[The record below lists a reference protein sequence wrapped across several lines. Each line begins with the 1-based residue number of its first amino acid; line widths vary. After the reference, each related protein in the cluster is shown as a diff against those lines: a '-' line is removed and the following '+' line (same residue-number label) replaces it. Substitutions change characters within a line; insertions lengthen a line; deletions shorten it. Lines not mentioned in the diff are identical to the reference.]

1 MKRIFKKNQIIISA
15 LAVMIAVAGYLNYSG
30 RIFGENNKKV
40 ENELASQEL
49 LDISMDDTSDIASLD
64 NDVTET
70 PGEAVLTNGSVVVA
84 EAKLAREQV
93 RAENKEIL
101 ENIINN
107 TNVDADQKNKAVSAL
122 LEMTKNAELETT
134 IETMLLSKGFTEA
147 VVTITENGVDVVVNS
162 NELTDANRAQIEDV
176 ITRQTA
182 VNPQNIVISP
192 LNE

>member
-30 RIFGENNKKV
+30 RIFGDNNKQV
-40 ENELASQEL
+40 GNELANQEL

-64 NDVTET
+64 NDVDET

-101 ENIINN
+101 ESIINN
-107 TNVDADQKNKAVSAL
+107 TNVNDEQKDQAVSAL
-122 LEMTKNAELETT
+122 LSMTKNAELETT
-134 IETMLLSKGFTEA
+134 IETMLLSKGFTE
-147 VVTITENGVDVVVNS
+147 V
-162 NELTDANRAQIEDV
+162 
-176 ITRQTA
+176 
-182 VNPQNIVISP
+182 
-192 LNE
+192 

>member
-1 MKRIFKKNQIIISA
+1 M
-15 LAVMIAVAGYLNYSG
+15 
-30 RIFGENNKKV
+30 E
-40 ENELASQEL
+40 
-49 LDISMDDTSDIASLD
+49 DTSDIASLD
-64 NDVTET
+64 SEVDET

-84 EAKLAREQV
+84 EAKIAREQV

-107 TNVDADQKNKAVSAL
+107 TNVSEDQKNQAVSAL

-147 VVTITENGVDVVVNS
+147 VVTITEKGVDVVVNS
-162 NELTDANRAQIEDV
+162 KELSDANRAQIEDV
-176 ITRQTA
+176 VTRQTD
-182 VNPQNIVISP
+182 VNPQYIVISP